1 MKNPMKTLALGLIAA
16 LTLGAVTAVAQMDGH
31 GGHAEQGVEEH
42 GATGHGGHA
51 SSAAGS
57 DDTTAAGMNA
67 AALAFAQ
74 ANADMHAAMDIPL
87 TGDADEDFIRG
98 MIPHHEGAVAM
109 ARIVLEHGADP
120 EVLALAQEVIAAQEA
135 EIAWMRGW
143 LAAR

>member
-1 MKNPMKTLALGLIAA
+1 MKNPMNTLALGLVGA
-16 LTLGAVTAVAQMDGH
+16 LTLGAGTAFAQMDGH

-42 GATGHGGHA
+42 GATGHGAHA
-51 SSAAGS
+51 SSDAGP
-57 DDTTAAGMNA
+57 DAAGMNA
-67 AALAFAQ
+67 AARAFAQ
-74 ANADMHAAMDIPL
+74 ANAEMHAAMDIPL

-120 EVLALAQEVIAAQEA
+120 EVRALAEEVIAAQEA
-135 EIAWMRGW
+135 EIAWMRAW